1 MKIYKSLEN
10 MRNILKGETH
20 FIFEIY
26 KYTIYIYL
34 CVEISVLF
42 NYLFKKKR
50 TILFSIIILVFLSM
64 SLLII
69 INLIITVSYNR
80 FFFF

>member
-1 MKIYKSLEN
+1 MKINKSLEN

-20 FIFEIY
+20 FIFKIY

-42 NYLFKKKR
+42 NYFKKKKNCN
-50 TILFSIIILVFLSM
+50 I
-64 SLLII
+64 
-69 INLIITVSYNR
+69 
-80 FFFF
+80 